1 MSEATMQKVDAE
13 IRRFIDQQYCV
24 ARKIIEESR
33 DKVEK
38 IAKTLL
44 EWETLDADQLK
55 DIMEGREPHPPK
67 PAASTTVAPPRDLPP
82 SAAATATTGAT

>member
-13 IRRFIDQQYCV
+13 IRRFIDQQYHV

-67 PAASTTVAPPRDLPP
+67 PAAPTAAVPPRDLPP
-82 SAAATATTGAT
+82 SAAATAATGAT